1 MNDKIRKLMKRRDHA
16 LKTFIK
22 TRRDIDLKL
31 FKRLRNQVVK
41 ELWMSKSNYYI
52 QALSEDKGNSKI
64 IWKQLNSLLNPKGNV
79 TQNKYELKMG
89 EKIITD
95 SAQVADEFNNF
106 FIQSVNNLVSS
117 FPSRND
123 ILMNLVYEPPL
134 THHQR

>member
-1 MNDKIRKLMKRRDHA
+1 MKRRDHA
-16 LKTFIK
+16 LKMFIK

-31 FKRLRNQVVK
+31 FKRFRNQVVK
-41 ELWMSKSNYYI
+41 ELRMSKSNYNI

-64 IWKQLNSLLNPKGNV
+64 ICKQLNSLLNPKSNI

-95 SAQVADEFNNF
+95 SAQVADEFNKF
-106 FIQSVNNLVSS
+106 VIQSVNNLTSS
-117 FPSRND
+117 LSSRND
-123 ILMNLVYEPPL
+123 IVMNLVYEPPL